1 MNRLVDRF
9 GRAHTYLRISVT
21 DRCNLR
27 CFYCMPPEGID
38 WKPKDQILTF
48 GEIETIARILV
59 RLGINKIRL
68 TGGEP
73 LVRRDFD
80 HLVSMLSRIEGLS
93 TLAMTT
99 NAIKLADNVAKLK
112 QAGIK
117 TLNISLDTLHADRF
131 EKITGRDYH
140 PRVMTAI
147 EQSLAAGFQSLKL
160 NVVVMGGV
168 NDDEVLDFVEYAYDK
183 PINVRF
189 IEFMPFKNNSWEITK
204 VITYKD
210 MMDRISQRFNL
221 APMPAEIGAVA
232 KDYAIEGGIGT
243 VSFITSMS
251 DSFCST
257 CNRLRLTADGS
268 LKTCLFYPAEQNL
281 RDLLRAGTSD
291 AELER
296 IIVETVLQKPEE
308 HPPAEEIA
316 SQENRSMI
324 EIGG

>member
-1 MNRLVDRF
+1 
-9 GRAHTYLRISVT
+9 
-21 DRCNLR
+21 
-27 CFYCMPPEGID
+27 MPPEGID

-59 RLGINKIRL
+59 KLGIRKIRL

-73 LVRRDFD
+73 LVRKEFE
-80 HLVSMLSRIEGLS
+80 HLVAMLAKLENLE

-99 NAIKLADNVAKLK
+99 NAIKLVDNVEKLK
-112 QAGIK
+112 TAGIQA
-117 TLNISLDTLHADRF
+117 LNISLDTMHADRF
-131 EKITGRDYH
+131 EKITGRDYL
-140 PRVMTAI
+140 PRVLKAV
-147 EQSLAAGFQSLKL
+147 EQSLEAGFESLKL
-160 NVVVMGGV
+160 NVVVMADL
-168 NDDEVLDFVEYAYDK
+168 NDDEVLDFVAYAYDK
-183 PINVRF
+183 RVNVRF

-204 VITYKD
+204 VVTYKE
-210 MMDRISQRFNL
+210 MVEQISKKFTL
-221 APMPAEIGAVA
+221 IPLPVAPGAVA
-232 KDYAIEGGIGT
+232 KDFAVEGGTGT

-268 LKTCLFYPAEQNL
+268 LKTCLFYPAEKSL
-281 RDLLRAGTSD
+281 RDLMREGASD

-296 IIVETVLQKPEE
+296 IIIDTVLQKPEE